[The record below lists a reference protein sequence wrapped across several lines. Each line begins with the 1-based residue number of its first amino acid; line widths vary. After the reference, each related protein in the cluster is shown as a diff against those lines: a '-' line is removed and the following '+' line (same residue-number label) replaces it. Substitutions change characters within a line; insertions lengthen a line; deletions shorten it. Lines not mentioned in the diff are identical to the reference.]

1 MLEWVEVN
9 PMKTIRIHTD
19 GACAGN
25 QNVENVGGWGAVLE
39 YQGTTKEL
47 FGGTRNTTNNR
58 MEMTALIEALKALKT
73 KDISLEIYSDS
84 AYVVN
89 CFQQGWHRKWRV
101 NGWMNS
107 KKEPV
112 ENMDLWQELL
122 LLIDS
127 FPKVAFYSI
136 KGHLDLSKTAD
147 IHKWYTKFNEKNK
160 LKISPDDFN
169 AIVRMNHLADGLA
182 NKGIDAA
189 RVTDGF

>member
-1 MLEWVEVN
+1 
-9 PMKTIRIHTD
+9 MKTVNIHTD

-25 QNVENVGGWGAVLE
+25 QNAQNVGGWGAVLE
-39 YQGTTKEL
+39 YQGTTREL

-73 KDISLEIYSDS
+73 KDVALSVYSDS

-89 CFQQGWHRKWRV
+89 CFQQGWHHKWRV

-122 LLIDS
+122 TLIES
-127 FPKVAFYSI
+127 FPKTSFYSI
-136 KGHLDLSKTAD
+136 KGHLDLSKPAE
-147 IHKWYTKFNEKNK
+147 ISKWYEKFIQKNQ
-160 LKISPDDFN
+160 LQIDREEFLT
-169 AIVRMNHLADGLA
+169 IVRMNHLADALA
-182 NKGIDAA
+182 NQGIDAA
-189 RVTDGF
+189 RTADR